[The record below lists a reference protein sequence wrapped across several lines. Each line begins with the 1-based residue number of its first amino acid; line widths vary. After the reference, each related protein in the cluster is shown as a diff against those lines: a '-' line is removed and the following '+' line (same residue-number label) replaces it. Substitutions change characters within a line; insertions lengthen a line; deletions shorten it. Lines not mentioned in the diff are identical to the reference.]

1 MEFNEPTSQSTN
13 HHGSTLPLPALTAQ
27 IQAVLVEAL
36 QVPAELVTP
45 DLTFGD
51 LPQWDSMGHMEV
63 MLRLE
68 EHFGVEIN
76 NETIANLTSVS
87 AIRQHIAAT
96 LPEQAERSMEGR
108 DDA

>member
-1 MEFNEPTSQSTN
+1 MEFNEPTTQFTN
-13 HHGSTLPLPALTAQ
+13 HQFPDLTAQ

-36 QVPAELVTP
+36 QVGAELVTP

-76 NETIANLTSVS
+76 NETIANLTSIS
-87 AIRQHIAAT
+87 AIHQHIAAT
-96 LPEQAERSMEGR
+96 HPEEAGRSVERSSDG
-108 DDA
+108 